1 MRYLLVFL
9 FFCSVISCD
18 ETQQR
23 IAFTTVSI
31 EPVYEDSLSIRA
43 ITFLDSNTLSFAA
56 NKGTYGTVDL
66 ESGKVRTNV
75 EKYHT
80 LIPEYRAI
88 ATNKADFFML
98 SIGNP
103 ALLYKTGDNGKMDLV
118 YMEEGEGVFYDAIA
132 FWNADEGIAVGDTV
146 DGCISITI
154 TRDGGFTW
162 TKLDCQ
168 QLPKSIGG
176 EGAFAAS
183 NTNIEVFGNDTW
195 VATTKR
201 ILYSPDKG
209 KTWEAITTPVR
220 TVAESEGIF
229 SIDFHDKNLGIAVG
243 GDFTKP
249 EGNLR
254 NKAITSDGGKT
265 WSLIADGN
273 DPGYK
278 SCIQFVPGGGG
289 KEIVAIGFTG
299 ISYSKDSGAQWK
311 TLSEEGF
318 YTLRFLNDT
327 VAYAAGKNRISK
339 LTFK

>member
-1 MRYLLVFL
+1 MRYLLVFFL
-9 FFCSVISCD
+9 FCAVVSCE
-18 ETQQR
+18 ETKKR
-23 IAFTTVSI
+23 TAFTSVSI
-31 EPVYEDSLSIRA
+31 ETVYQDSLSIRA
-43 ITFLDSNTLSFAA
+43 IAFLDSNTLSFAA

-88 ATNKADFFML
+88 ATNRTDFFML
-98 SIGNP
+98 SVGNP

-118 YMEEGEGVFYDAIA
+118 YMEEGEGVFYDAIT

-146 DGCISITI
+146 DGCISIII

-162 TKLDCQ
+162 TKLPCG
-168 QLPKSIGG
+168 QLPDGIAG

-183 NTNIEVFGNDTW
+183 NTNIKVVGNDTW
-195 VATTKR
+195 IATTKR

-209 KTWEAITTPVR
+209 KTWKAFTTPVR
-220 TVAESEGIF
+220 TVTEAEGIF
-229 SIDFHDKNLGIAVG
+229 SIDFYNRDLGIALG

-249 EGNLR
+249 KGNR
-254 NKAITSDGGKT
+254 QNKAVTTDGGRT
-265 WSLIADGN
+265 WSLVADGS

-278 SCIQFVPGGGG
+278 SCVQFVPGAEG
-289 KEIVAIGFTG
+289 KEIVALGFTG
-299 ISYSKDSGAQWK
+299 ISYSKDSGAHWEG
-311 TLSEEGF
+311 LSEEGF
-318 YTLRFLNDT
+318 YTIRFLNDT